1 MDAELDC
8 QFMID
13 NKRVVSV
20 IPARGGSKRIPKKNL
35 YEFEG
40 LKLIEW
46 SIRASISNKYVDHTI
61 VSTDDKDI
69 IKEANKYNVQI
80 HNRSKSLSCDR
91 SSSFDLLKEIYFNII
106 KYNADIIILL
116 QPTSPLRENELI
128 SNALEKSKNRL
139 WSSIIEVY
147 QIKYFTGE
155 IKNNLWIADYPENTR
170 SQDIP
175 EKFVPSGRFY
185 AYNVKNTIEKNDAL
199 GDRVVPIYTEESKNI
214 NIDEYKDLEK
224 LKYIYKTN
232 KKYYEYLIKI

>member
-1 MDAELDC
+1 M
-8 QFMID
+8 
-13 NKRVVSV
+13 
-20 IPARGGSKRIPKKNL
+20 
-35 YEFEG
+35 
-40 LKLIEW
+40 
-46 SIRASISNKYVDHTI
+46 
-61 VSTDDKDI
+61 
-69 IKEANKYNVQI
+69 
-80 HNRSKSLSCDR
+80 
-91 SSSFDLLKEIYFNII
+91 
-106 KYNADIIILL
+106 L

-147 QIKYFTGE
+147 QIKYFTEE

-185 AYNVKNTIEKNDAL
+185 AYNVKNNIEKNDAL
-199 GDRVVPIYTEESKNI
+199 DDRVVPIYTEEGKNI